1 MKKILTILLA
11 SVSALASA
19 QHKVDLSRS
28 IDDNGLNLTIRVNG
42 TVDGKAIDYEKTFA
56 VAGLSK
62 EEKTEIKEKVFDSL
76 GINVEPPTPPRAPRT
91 PRSYPAPSTP
101 GRLSAGASGNLSSV
115 NGSEGARTK
124 DNSVTNEKAFS
135 KEVKFNDQT
144 GELFLRYQFMR
155 GSEEFIYEKTVDA
168 SSKSAGQRESI
179 IKKFEKE
186 IELPL
191 Q

>member
-76 GINVEPPTPPRAPRT
+76 GINVEPLVPPRAPRA
-91 PRSYPAPSTP
+91 PRYPAPPSSGP
-101 GRLSAGASGNLSSV
+101 HSAGASVNRSSV
-115 NGSEGARTK
+115 IGSEEARTK
-124 DNSVTNEKAFS
+124 GNSVTKEKAFS

-155 GSEEFIYEKTVDA
+155 GTEEFIYEKTVDA